1 VTNPMKGAEE
11 DSAGTKEGAQ
21 SIRIS
26 TTRTAPYQS
35 GMMRGHVRDVG
46 LPSESTSASRAVGAG
61 SGSSISSGSLGS
73 KSISKSSAH
82 SPSRSA
88 SISSAADML
97 DYGHGTLGRLIR

>member
-73 KSISKSSAH
+73 LWFNVNSFFLYLISG
-82 SPSRSA
+82 
-88 SISSAADML
+88 
-97 DYGHGTLGRLIR
+97 GHAGLWPRDTWPIDPIA